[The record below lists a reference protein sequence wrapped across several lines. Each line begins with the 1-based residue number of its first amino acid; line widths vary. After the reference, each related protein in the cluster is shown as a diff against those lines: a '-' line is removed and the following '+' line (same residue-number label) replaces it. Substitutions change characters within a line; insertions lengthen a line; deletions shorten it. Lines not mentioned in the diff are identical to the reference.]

1 MDVINI
7 KFKYES
13 GNAPTA
19 AAAAAGA
26 ASFFLSAVV
35 ETESIE
41 RERERRGAWTNV
53 G

>member
-19 AAAAAGA
+19 AAAAA
-26 ASFFLSAVV
+26 SFFLSAVV
-35 ETESIE
+35 GTESIE
-41 RERERRGAWTNV
+41 EREEGHCMNV
-53 G
+53 S